1 VINDRLRTVC
11 VCALAV
17 SAAFAVCTAPVVS
30 AAAGAAPVRVR
41 TAQARTARLRTG
53 DPSANRKLSGTTLL
67 TCRSAPDSAACIAGA
82 LRQINSARRSEG
94 IKAMVLP
101 SGFASLPKPVQLL
114 VLVNLERIDRG
125 LPPFLGLA
133 RSLDRDSARAAAA
146 GEDPSP
152 GVLHG
157 VGYAS
162 NVEGGYGSTL
172 EADFAWMYDDGY
184 GSFNLDCASPHASG
198 CWGHRHDI
206 LVKFPSPLVMGAAA
220 GTGRYGPSMTELF
233 IGGDSD
239 TGRGQPDA
247 PIAPT
252 WATIVQRFSLTP

>member
-1 VINDRLRTVC
+1 MINDRLRALC

-17 SAAFAVCTAPVVS
+17 SAAFAVCTTSVVS
-30 AAAGAAPVRVR
+30 AAGDAAPAR
-41 TAQARTARLRTG
+41 ARTA
-53 DPSANRKLSGTTLL
+53 DPRANRKLSVGTLL
-67 TCRSAPDSAACIAGA
+67 TCRRAPASAACAADA
-82 LRQINSARRSEG
+82 LREINAARRSEG
-94 IKAMVLP
+94 IRAMVLP
-101 SGFASLPKPVQLL
+101 SGFASLSRPVQLL
-114 VLVNLERIDRG
+114 VLVNLERGDRG

-133 RSLDRDSARAAAA
+133 KPLDHDAARAAAVD
-146 GEDPSP
+146 EDPIPS
-152 GVLHG
+152 VLHG

-184 GSFNLDCASPHASG
+184 GSFNVDCGSRHASG

-206 LVKFPSPLVMGAAA
+206 LVGFPSPLVMGAAT
-220 GTGRYGPSMTELF
+220 GTARYGPSMTELF

-239 TGRGQPDA
+239 AGPGQSDA

-252 WATIVQRFSLTP
+252 WATIVQRFGLTP